1 MTSSSKLIR
10 PSPHPPNIDFVTRS
24 CFSAFLAEPAYD
36 CIALKMVLS
45 RAVLFMI
52 PVCCF
57 GFSWPKR
64 LGAVDKLGGSI
75 ERPIQ
80 QYADGVRVFD
90 DGGGNDDD
98 DPGALLLN
106 LDALH
111 AYSRKPDCFKTAASS
126 FRQKCSELDLDEESR
141 VNVAI
146 SMTLCEIATAK
157 HHSVPLECVSYSVD
171 RAHDPAPSPQV
182 QGECVDAL
190 ARSAQFWSS
199 YSGYLREVPQLCHA
213 FRRWNDIDLARDIY
227 YNTSVEKMAFIK
239 LVAQKEKNSE
249 KLTSEW
255 IKRAWELQDLS
266 LELKSLFQSY
276 RSGLDDYN
284 SQMRVEVDKTVKAM
298 WDLNYGQ
305 FLQRQK
311 ADQNAIALL
320 ESNVVDVLQRHSV
333 NLDTMLASI
342 EVTVSHQL
350 GNLFSQHEAALKQ
363 LDEAMHDT
371 AAWWIEFGKSMHGMK
386 QEVLGLSESAIQT
399 SAMLGAAAREATD
412 VRRLQHEASVAAGEL
427 VEALVQLT
435 DTAHNELEAI
445 NGSAY
450 VVKQHLQM
458 RQISFQPWNT
468 WLIKLLG
475 LVHGA
480 DLDGVTEFEDLLSF
494 RVMSSILGLSWIAV
508 RTVLS
513 GFISVA
519 VMLFLVTLT

>member
-1 MTSSSKLIR
+1 
-10 PSPHPPNIDFVTRS
+10 
-24 CFSAFLAEPAYD
+24 
-36 CIALKMVLS
+36 
-45 RAVLFMI
+45 
-52 PVCCF
+52 
-57 GFSWPKR
+57 
-64 LGAVDKLGGSI
+64 
-75 ERPIQ
+75 
-80 QYADGVRVFD
+80 
-90 DGGGNDDD
+90 
-98 DPGALLLN
+98 
-106 LDALH
+106 
-111 AYSRKPDCFKTAASS
+111 
-126 FRQKCSELDLDEESR
+126 
-141 VNVAI
+141 
-146 SMTLCEIATAK
+146 
-157 HHSVPLECVSYSVD
+157 
-171 RAHDPAPSPQV
+171 
-182 QGECVDAL
+182 
-190 ARSAQFWSS
+190 
-199 YSGYLREVPQLCHA
+199 
-213 FRRWNDIDLARDIY
+213 
-227 YNTSVEKMAFIK
+227 
-239 LVAQKEKNSE
+239 
-249 KLTSEW
+249 
-255 IKRAWELQDLS
+255 
-266 LELKSLFQSY
+266 
-276 RSGLDDYN
+276 
-284 SQMRVEVDKTVKAM
+284 
-298 WDLNYGQ
+298 
-305 FLQRQK
+305 
-311 ADQNAIALL
+311 
-320 ESNVVDVLQRHSV
+320 
-333 NLDTMLASI
+333 MLASI

-399 SAMLGAAAREATD
+399 SVMLGAAAREATD

-519 VMLFLVTLT
+519 VMLFLVTRAYVIRRWSGTVSSVLVESMSMVSPTQTEDSPIHFRRIQFTTRSRIQELSGSGQRRRISRIPDRLSSRST